1 MQSTVMLK
9 GYYSFF
15 SHQTWTPSVNLYET
29 EHCYLVCVDLAGV
42 EKQQIDIEVT
52 GLRLILKG
60 SRTVPVSSCN
70 ENDPAPQPIRLHL
83 MEIDH
88 GPFLR
93 EVELPQNV
101 EREKIAAR
109 AVNGMLWIELP
120 KKP

>member
-1 MQSTVMLK
+1 MSSTIMLK

-29 EHCYLVCVDLAGV
+29 EHSYLVCVDLAGV
-42 EKQQIDIEVT
+42 EKQKIDIEVA
-52 GLRLILKG
+52 GLRLVLKG
-60 SRTVPVSSCN
+60 TRTIPMAEGEEAARQC
-70 ENDPAPQPIRLHL
+70 ERARLHL

-88 GPFLR
+88 GPFVR

-101 EREKIAAR
+101 EREQINAKY
-109 AVNGMLWIELP
+109 VDGMLWIELP